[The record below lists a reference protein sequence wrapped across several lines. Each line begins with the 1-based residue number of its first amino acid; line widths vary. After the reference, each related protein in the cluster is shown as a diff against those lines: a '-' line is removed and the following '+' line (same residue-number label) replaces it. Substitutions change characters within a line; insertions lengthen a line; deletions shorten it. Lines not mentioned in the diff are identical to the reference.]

1 MPKSVFSKIY
11 LSGVIIL
18 IITFLTTGWLM
29 INTLTSYVTK
39 NEENSALSS
48 AQEIADLVKYRSSEN
63 NELFNRIIQSY
74 ANRLDA
80 TVFVCNSKG
89 MVLLSSGAVSGR
101 LNEYLPAGYLLS
113 EKQYKRVVN
122 GETIN
127 ENGSFDGYF
136 SQSVA
141 TAAVPLVID
150 GQTVGGVF
158 VCRALPDA
166 NKLIG
171 NAKQYF
177 FLSILALLLVS
188 SFIMYLTA
196 KKITKPIKRMKKAA
210 KAFSAGCFDERIGI
224 TGSGEIAELAA
235 EFDAMADSLENLE
248 NNRRMF
254 VADVSHELRTP
265 MTTISGFIEGML
277 DGTIPS
283 ESRDKY
289 LKIVLDE
296 SKRLTRLVNDLLYAE
311 KYRRNE
317 ITLTKEIFDINELVR
332 LALISFEQRITDKNI
347 HAEADFL
354 HESEEVNADRDSIQ
368 RVITN
373 LVDNAIKFTE
383 NGGTVRVS
391 TSRSGDFTEVSVFN
405 SGSFISLEDRKKIF
419 DRFYKTDKSRGIDK
433 NGVGLGLHIVKSILS
448 EHGGT
453 ISVDSDG
460 SGTTFTFKIKRT

>member
-1 MPKSVFSKIY
+1 MPKSIFSKIY

-18 IITFLTTGWLM
+18 IITFLTAGWLM

-39 NEENSALSS
+39 NEENSVLSS
-48 AQEIADLVKYRSSEN
+48 AREISDLVKYRSAEN

-80 TVFVCNSKG
+80 TVFVCNSNG
-89 MVLLSSGAVSGR
+89 MVLLSSGSVSGKFG
-101 LNEYLPAGYLLS
+101 EYLPAGYLLS
-113 EKQYKRVVN
+113 EKQYKRVIN

-141 TAAVPLVID
+141 TAAVPLVIE
-150 GQTVGGVF
+150 GKTVGGVF

-171 NAKQYF
+171 NAKTYF
-177 FLSILALLLVS
+177 FLSILALLLIS

-210 KAFSAGCFDERIGI
+210 KTFSAGCFDERIGI

-265 MTTISGFIEGML
+265 MTTISGFVEGMI

-317 ITLTKEIFDINELVR
+317 ITLTKENFDINELVR
-332 LALISFEQRITDKNI
+332 LSLISFEQRITDKNI
-347 HAEADFL
+347 HVEANFMY
-354 HESEEVNADRDSIQ
+354 ESEVVNADRDSIQ

-373 LVDNAIKFTE
+373 LVDNAIKFTKH
-383 NGGTVRVS
+383 GGTVRVS

-405 SGSFISLEDRKKIF
+405 SGSFISPEDRKKIF
-419 DRFYKTDKSRGIDK
+419 DRFYKTDKSRGEDK
-433 NGVGLGLHIVKSILS
+433 SGVGLGLHIVKSILS
-448 EHGGT
+448 EHGGNIT
-453 ISVDSDG
+453 VDSDEN
-460 SGTTFTFKIKRT
+460 GTVFTFKIKRT

>member
-1 MPKSVFSKIY
+1 
-11 LSGVIIL
+11 
-18 IITFLTTGWLM
+18 
-29 INTLTSYVTK
+29 
-39 NEENSALSS
+39 
-48 AQEIADLVKYRSSEN
+48 
-63 NELFNRIIQSY
+63 
-74 ANRLDA
+74 
-80 TVFVCNSKG
+80 
-89 MVLLSSGAVSGR
+89 
-101 LNEYLPAGYLLS
+101 
-113 EKQYKRVVN
+113 
-122 GETIN
+122 
-127 ENGSFDGYF
+127 
-136 SQSVA
+136 
-141 TAAVPLVID
+141 
-150 GQTVGGVF
+150 
-158 VCRALPDA
+158 
-166 NKLIG
+166 
-171 NAKQYF
+171 
-177 FLSILALLLVS
+177 
-188 SFIMYLTA
+188 
-196 KKITKPIKRMKKAA
+196 MKKAA

-354 HESEEVNADRDSIQ
+354 HEFEEVNADRDSIQ

-391 TSRSGDFTEVSVFN
+391 TLRSGDFTEVSVFN
-405 SGSFISLEDRKKIF
+405 SGSFISPEDRKKIF